1 MTGYSAQHHP
11 KASEMAPQRKKAIP
25 AKGKET
31 LRLNP
36 KPVQTML
43 FGEKAVAYQKG
54 QAVFSQG
61 EEADAV
67 FYIGTGRVKLS
78 VVSSAGKEAVIGI
91 FGAGDFFGEGCLTGQ
106 SLRTLTAVAV
116 CECSIVRL
124 EKAAVVR
131 LLREEPWF
139 SGLFISYLLS
149 RNARVEEDLID
160 HLLNSSEKRLARLL
174 LLLANFGK
182 GGHPEPISIHITH
195 ETLAEMIGTTRP
207 RVSVFMKQFRERGF
221 ISCDGREVMVNSSLL
236 NVIHESPDRRPL
248 FNFEQIK
255 DGLAVMLD
263 PSPLPVGLADHG
275 YGCARSE
282 CDRLLSA
289 AD

>member
-11 KASEMAPQRKKAIP
+11 KASEIAPRRKEGIS
-25 AKGKET
+25 AKGSET
-31 LRLNP
+31 VRLTP
-36 KPVQTML
+36 KLVQTAL
-43 FGEKAVAYQKG
+43 FDRGKAVAYVKG

-67 FYIGTGRVKLS
+67 FYICTGRVKLS

-106 SLRTLTAVAV
+106 SLRTLTAAAV
-116 CECSIVRL
+116 GACSILRL

-139 SGLFISYLLS
+139 SGLFISHLLS

-160 HLLNSSEKRLARLL
+160 HLFNSSEKRLARVL

-182 GGHPEPISIHITH
+182 GGHLEPIPIHITH

-207 RVSVFMKQFRERGF
+207 RVSVFMKQFRQSGF
-221 ISCDGREVMVNSSLL
+221 ISCDGRELMVNSSLL
-236 NVIHESPDRRPL
+236 NVILHESPGRWRCSIL
-248 FNFEQIK
+248 N
-255 DGLAVMLD
+255 
-263 PSPLPVGLADHG
+263 
-275 YGCARSE
+275 RS
-282 CDRLLSA
+282 RTS
-289 AD
+289 